1 MMRRYFVLV
10 LAILL
15 GTMTLVSAQEDDQR
29 QANDSDGIPLEV
41 APSHMIS
48 GQLQPVELEV
58 IDDPGLLREPDAPPA
73 ADLCVGS
80 PNLLLFPSDGSQTI
94 TNHMTQSS
102 NDPALACAWNKS
114 SDFTGYRTVWYR
126 FTAVAN
132 GWVSIETAGST
143 YDTIL
148 SVYVG
153 SCGTKVQIA
162 CNDDFVGFTSRV
174 NFPVSTGFTYY
185 IEAADWQFGV
195 SGDATLNLAAVLTTA
210 NRWEEVSGMDVPR
223 SRHASVISGNQ
234 IYVIGGQTTV
244 SNTPVRTPHTSRFST
259 RSEQWTTL
267 SNLPG
272 DDGLGYSNTA
282 AALVDGKIYVPSGYI
297 GVDGLYDGTHWAYDI
312 ASNHWSMAVA
322 NNWANG
328 EPAIY
333 STAQSYSSP
342 STPSGYFLLG
352 GLTGPLPLPP
362 SEPPTPWRPRGEMY
376 YFVPSL
382 NLWFQR
388 APMQT
393 PRFGH
398 TSALQ
403 RFGALDYLC
412 TVGGIGSESGGS
424 PIVLSQGECYN
435 INTDQWEFT
444 TGPLNYPRYFAA
456 SGVDRNGTWYVYG
469 GVNHLG
475 QNVPVT
481 EIYDRQRNQWIALDS
496 RSSLGSINNLVSPP
510 RAWPRAGFVNQTLYA
525 IGGERTTTTGGD
537 VINLVEAIYLP
548 DLDVLLPIVS
558 NRDSTGEPDDTL
570 ENARAAPLNR
580 SIQGLFLAP
589 DDYFDAYFFDVP
601 SFRGVTVSLRNIPL
615 GSDYDLHVYTSDKV
629 WMGSSTNV
637 GNNNEDLPLTLEAGR
652 YYFMV
657 ERVFPLPGIDPSHV
671 PYVVK
676 VSG

>member
-1 MMRRYFVLV
+1 MRRYFALLLTV
-10 LAILL
+10 LL
-15 GTMTLVSAQEDDQR
+15 GTITLVSAQEDDRHQL
-29 QANDSDGIPLEV
+29 NGSDGIPLEV
-41 APSHMIS
+41 APGHMIS
-48 GQLQPVELEV
+48 SQWQPVDLEE
-58 IDDPGLLREPDAPPA
+58 IDEPGFLREPDAPPA
-73 ADLCVGS
+73 ADVCVGS
-80 PNLLLFPSDGSQTI
+80 PNLVLLPSDGGQTI
-94 TNHMTQSS
+94 TNPMTQSS
-102 NDPALACAWNKS
+102 DDPSLACAWNKP

-153 SCGTKVQIA
+153 SCGSKVQIA
-162 CNDDFVGFTSRV
+162 CNDDFVGFSSRV
-174 NFPVSTGFTYY
+174 NFPVSTGLTYY

-210 NRWEEVSGMDVPR
+210 NRWEEVSSMDVPR

-234 IYVIGGQTTV
+234 IYVIGGQTAV
-244 SNTPVRTPHTSRFST
+244 GNNPVRTPHTSRFDTS
-259 RSEQWTTL
+259 SETWTTL

-272 DDGLGYSNTA
+272 DDGFGYSNTT

-297 GVDGLYDGTHWAYDI
+297 GVDGLYDGAQWAYDI
-312 ASNHWSMAVA
+312 TSNHWSKAVP
-322 NNWANG
+322 NNWADG

-342 STPSGYFLLG
+342 SFPSGYFLLG
-352 GLTGPLPLPP
+352 GLTGPIPLPP
-362 SEPPTPWRPRGEMY
+362 SEPPVPWQPRYEMY

-388 APMQT
+388 THMQT
-393 PRFGH
+393 KRFGH

-403 RFGALDYLC
+403 QFGALDYLC
-412 TVGGIGSESGGS
+412 AVGGIGSDTGGY

-435 INTDQWEFT
+435 ISTDVWEFT

-456 SGVDRNGTWYVYG
+456 SSVDRNGTWYIYG

-481 EIYDRQRNQWIALDS
+481 EIYDRQSNRWIALDS
-496 RSSLGSINNLVSPP
+496 RTSLGTINNFVTPP

-525 IGGERTTTTGGD
+525 VGGERTTTTGGD

-548 DLDVLLPIVS
+548 DIDIMLPIIS
-558 NRDSTGEPDDTL
+558 RQDPSGEPDDTF
-570 ENARAAPLNR
+570 ESARAVPLN
-580 SIQGLFLAP
+580 QPVLGYFVAP
-589 DDYFDAYFFDVP
+589 EDFVDAYFFDVP
-601 SFRGVTVSLRNIPL
+601 SFRGVTVMLRNIPL
-615 GSDYDLHVYTSDKV
+615 GSDYNLHVYTSDKV
-629 WMGSSTNV
+629 WMGSSINV
-637 GNNNEDLPLTLEAGR
+637 GNNNEDVPLTLEAGR

-657 ERVFPLPGIDPSHV
+657 ERVFPVPGVVPSHD
-671 PYVVK
+671 PYVVMI
-676 VSG
+676 SG